1 LRSEST
7 NQYIWRME
15 TTTPLVEEPL
25 DINALRL
32 GATALVSAL
41 AACSVVPVRPQ
52 RPYIEAKTDEDA
64 ARFLLQAQFSASDAE
79 IARVR
84 SVGCARWLT
93 EQFAV
98 PSSETGWDWLNRRGY
113 DAIHNDT
120 RYYDSSYPG
129 DHMIWHQLMT
139 SPDAVRKRC
148 ALALSEF
155 FVVSLTGLDF
165 GWRSHGLAH
174 YWDQLSANAFG
185 NFRTLLEDVSLN
197 PAMGFYLNTKGNQ
210 KENPAT
216 GRVPDENY
224 AREVMQL
231 FTIGLYQLNP
241 DGTEKRDASGQRL
254 ESYTQSDV
262 TNLARVF
269 TGYDFDQS
277 RNVVTVEPVQQR
289 KVGSTAFTRMR
300 MALAP
305 ARHSSMEA
313 AFLGT
318 RIPANTPGDK
328 ALKIALDALFA
339 HPNIGP
345 FFGKQMIQRLVTSNP
360 SPAYVA
366 RVSAAFNDDGNGVR
380 GNLQAVWEAILLDDE
395 ARSRNGLADP
405 KFGRLREPML
415 RFIQWGRTFGV
426 QSAEGSWKLGDLTN
440 PATQLGQSPLRSPS
454 VFNFFRPGYVPP
466 ATMMATSGSLAP
478 EFQIVTESSVSGYL
492 NYMQNVI
499 RNGIFV
505 NTPNLPNN
513 VRNAKGVLDIS
524 ATYKDELAIVTDAP
538 ELVKRLNRLLCAGQ
552 LSVATQALMI
562 NGLNAT
568 RVSATSSDA
577 VKLNR
582 VASAIFMVMAA
593 PEYLVQK

>member
-1 LRSEST
+1 LK
-7 NQYIWRME
+7 
-15 TTTPLVEEPL
+15 
-25 DINALRL
+25 L
-32 GATALVSAL
+32 GVTAAAAAL
-41 AACSVVPVRPQ
+41 AACTVAPVRPQ

-84 SVGCARWLT
+84 SVGCGRWLT
-93 EQFAV
+93 EQFAAR
-98 PSSETGWDWLNRRGY
+98 PSETGWDWLNRRGY

-120 RYYDSSYPG
+120 RYYDNSYPG

-185 NFRTLLEDVSLN
+185 NFRTLLEDITLN

-241 DGTEKRDASGQRL
+241 DGSDKLDAAGHRM
-254 ESYTQSDV
+254 ETYTQSDV
-262 TNLARVF
+262 SNLARVF

-305 ARHSSMEA
+305 ARHSSLEA
-313 AFLGT
+313 VFLGT
-318 RIPANTPGDK
+318 RIAANTPGDK
-328 ALKIALDALFA
+328 ALKTALDALFA
-339 HPNIGP
+339 HPNVGP
-345 FFGKQMIQRLVTSNP
+345 FFCRQMIQRLVTSNP

-366 RVSAAFNDDGNGVR
+366 RVSAAFNDDGHGVR

-395 ARSRNGLADP
+395 ARSHKGLTDP
-405 KFGRLREPML
+405 RFGRLREPML
-415 RFIQWGRTFGV
+415 RFIQWGRTFGIR
-426 QSAEGSWKLGDLTN
+426 SAEGSWKLGDLTN

-524 ATYKDELAIVTDAP
+524 ATYKDELAIVTNASA
-538 ELVKRLNRLLCAGQ
+538 LVKRLNLLLCAGQ
-552 LSVATQALMI
+552 LSAATQALMI

-568 RVSATSSDA
+568 PVSATSSDA

>member
-1 LRSEST
+1 
-7 NQYIWRME
+7 ME
-15 TTTPLVEEPL
+15 TNAPLVEEPL

-32 GATALVSAL
+32 GATALASAL
-41 AACSVVPVRPQ
+41 AACSVAPVRPQ

-93 EQFAV
+93 EQFAAR
-98 PSSETGWDWLNRRGY
+98 SGETGWDWLNRRGY
-113 DAIHNDT
+113 DVIHNDT
-120 RYYDSSYPG
+120 RYYDNSYPG

-185 NFRTLLEDVSLN
+185 NFRTLLEDVTLN
-197 PAMGFYLNTKGNQ
+197 PAMGFYLNTRGNQ

-241 DGTEKRDASGQRL
+241 DGSDKLDASGHRT

-262 TNLARVF
+262 SNLARVF

-277 RNVVTVEPVQQR
+277 RNVVTTEPVQQR
-289 KVGSTAFTRMR
+289 KVGNTAFTRMR
-300 MALAP
+300 MALTP
-305 ARHSSMEA
+305 ARHSSLEA
-313 AFLGT
+313 VFLGT
-318 RIPANTPGDK
+318 HIPANTPGDK
-328 ALKIALDALFA
+328 ALKLSLDALFT
-339 HPNIGP
+339 HPNVGP

-395 ARSRNGLADP
+395 ARSRNGLTDP
-405 KFGRLREPML
+405 RFGRLREPML
-415 RFIQWGRTFGV
+415 RFIQWGRTFGI
-426 QSAEGSWKLGDLTN
+426 QSTEGSWKLGDLTN

-513 VRNAKGVLDIS
+513 VKNAKGVLDIS

-538 ELVKRLNRLLCAGQ
+538 ALVKRLNRLQCAGQ
-552 LSVATQALMI
+552 LSAATQALMI
-562 NGLNAT
+562 NALNAT
-568 RVSATSSDA
+568 PVSATSSEA

>member
-1 LRSEST
+1 
-7 NQYIWRME
+7 MK
-15 TTTPLVEEPL
+15 
-25 DINALRL
+25 L
-32 GATALVSAL
+32 GVTAVASAL
-41 AACSVVPVRPQ
+41 AACSVAPVRTQ
-52 RPYIEAKTDEDA
+52 RPYIEAKTDDDA

-84 SVGCARWLT
+84 SLGCARWLT
-93 EQFAV
+93 EQFAAR
-98 PSSETGWDWLNRRGY
+98 SGESGWDWLNRRGY

-120 RYYDSSYPG
+120 RYYDNSYPG
-129 DHMIWHQLMT
+129 DHMIWHQVMT
-139 SPDAVRKRC
+139 SPDALRKRC

-185 NFRTLLEDVSLN
+185 NFRTLLEDVTLN

-241 DGTEKRDASGQRL
+241 DGSDKLDASGHRM
-254 ESYTQSDV
+254 ETYTQSDV
-262 TNLARVF
+262 SNLARVF

-277 RNVVTVEPVQQR
+277 RNVVTTELVQQR
-289 KVGSTAFTRMR
+289 KVGNTAFTRMR

-305 ARHSSMEA
+305 ARHSSLEA
-313 AFLGT
+313 VFLGT
-318 RIPANTPGDK
+318 RIAANTSGDK
-328 ALKIALDALFA
+328 ALKLSLDALFA
-339 HPNIGP
+339 HPNVGP
-345 FFGKQMIQRLVTSNP
+345 FFGRQMIQRLVTSNP

-395 ARSRNGLADP
+395 ARSHKGLTDP
-405 KFGRLREPML
+405 AFGRLREPML
-415 RFIQWGRTFGV
+415 RFIQWGRTFGI
-426 QSAEGSWKLGDLTN
+426 QSAEGSWKLGDLSN

-513 VRNAKGVLDIS
+513 VRNAKGVLDIAAS
-524 ATYKDELAIVTDAP
+524 YKDELAIVTNASA
-538 ELVKRLNRLLCAGQ
+538 LVKRLNLLLCAGQ
-552 LSVATQALMI
+552 LSAATQALMI

-568 RVSATSSDA
+568 PLSATSSEA